1 MTGDTAMSMN
11 DDITLLARII
21 EHTPIGIAILTPERK
36 IRYINTLAV
45 QLFACRRETLIG
57 SSLDQFIAD
66 RHGEIRWGDLW
77 PQVFKGKTLETKVG
91 LSRNDGEEITCALTA
106 FYLGSRESQL
116 DAVAIILRDITNELT
131 IAEQLDKKNIEL
143 AKMNTELI
151 HSNIELKKLSEK
163 KSDFL
168 SIASHELKT
177 PLTSI
182 MGYSDLIVDDMK
194 DRVDGG
200 VYRMIES
207 INRAAGRLN
216 SVINNILD
224 ITRIE
229 QKKLRLKPEM
239 FNLRSIAQE
248 CIDEL
253 APVAATRSITINCFC
268 DGDLPR
274 FYGDRLR
281 MQQVFTNLLSNAVKF
296 SPDGSAVDLS
306 IASENND
313 RFHIAVK
320 DRGIGI
326 DVNEQ
331 KHIFDPFSELGDI
344 SKHHTDQMKFKGGGI
359 GLGLSIAKGI
369 VERHGGRIW
378 VESDGAGKKPDEF
391 RGSTFHIVLPV
402 ISEIEW
408 DDLEQKTASAVSG
421 AGRVL
426 KAAVPCG
433 TPDKGKPLIL
443 IIDPDPET
451 VEVTSMVLENAF
463 DVVPAGNGEQGL
475 LLAFQRLPS
484 LILINSSLPGLD
496 GLRVCQILRCQEETH
511 STPIV
516 FLSSMTA
523 GEEIEKCFASG
534 ANDFIIKP
542 FSGRE
547 LLDKIWRLMLKK
559 KTDMYPVA
567 N

>member
-1 MTGDTAMSMN
+1 MSKN
-11 DDITLLARII
+11 NDITLLARII
-21 EHTPIGIAILTPERK
+21 EHTPIGIAILTPDGK
-36 IRYINTLAV
+36 VRYVNALAV
-45 QLFACRRETLIG
+45 QLFNCSREMLIG
-57 SSLDQFIAD
+57 SSLDPFLAD
-66 RHGEIRWGDLW
+66 RHGGMRWGDLW
-77 PQVFKGKTLETKVG
+77 PQVLNGKTLETKVG
-91 LSRNDGEEITCALTA
+91 LSRRDSEEITCALTA
-106 FYLGSRESQL
+106 FSLGGKKRAVDS
-116 DAVAIILRDITNELT
+116 VAIILRDITGELNV
-131 IAEQLDKKNIEL
+131 AEQLDKKNIEM

-151 HSNIELKKLSEK
+151 HSNIELKKLAEK

-182 MGYSDLIVDDMK
+182 MGYSDLIVDGMK
-194 DRVDGG
+194 DRVDSG

-216 SVINNILD
+216 IVINNILD
-224 ITRIE
+224 VTRIE

-239 FNLRSIAQE
+239 VNLKNLAQD

-253 APVAATRSITINCFC
+253 APAAASRSITINYFC
-268 DGDLPR
+268 AGDQPQ

-281 MQQVFTNLLSNAVKF
+281 IQQVFTNLLSNAVKF
-296 SPDGSAVDLS
+296 SPDRSAVDLT
-306 IASENND
+306 IAAEDNN
-313 RFHIAVK
+313 RFHITVK

-331 KHIFDPFSELGDI
+331 KHIFDPFSEVGEI
-344 SKHHTDQMKFKGGGI
+344 NKHHTDQTKFKGGGI

-378 VESDGAGKKPDEF
+378 VESEGLGKGTNEYL
-391 RGSTFHIVLPV
+391 GSTFHVVLPV

-408 DDLEQKTASAVSG
+408 DDIEKISAAAVSSAVP
-421 AGRVL
+421 AP
-426 KAAVPCG
+426 KQAPC
-433 TPDKGKPLIL
+433 DVHDSGKPLIL

-451 VEVTSMVLENAF
+451 VEVARMVLENAF
-463 DVVPAGNGEQGL
+463 DVVSAADGEQGL
-475 LLAFQRLPS
+475 FLAFSRRPS
-484 LILINSSLPGLD
+484 MILLNSSQPGLD
-496 GLRVCQILRCQEETH
+496 GLRLCQILRCQEETH

-516 FLSSMTA
+516 FLSSMTK

-534 ANDFIIKP
+534 ADDFIVKP

-547 LLDKIWRLMLKK
+547 LLDKIWQLMMKK
-559 KTDMYPVA
+559 KTDMYPVV

>member
-1 MTGDTAMSMN
+1 MSKN
-11 DDITLLARII
+11 NDITLLARII
-21 EHTPIGIAILTPERK
+21 EHTPIGIVILTPDGN
-36 IRYINTLAV
+36 IRYVNTLAV
-45 QLFACRRETLIG
+45 QLLNCGRETLSG

-66 RHGEIRWGDLW
+66 RHGEMRWQNLW
-77 PQVFKGKTLETKVG
+77 PQVLNGKTVETKVG
-91 LSRNDGEEITCALTA
+91 LSRRDSEEITCALTA
-106 FYLGSRESQL
+106 FPLGGKKGAL
-116 DAVAIILRDITNELT
+116 DSVAIILRDITSELKV
-131 IAEQLDKKNIEL
+131 AEQLDKKNIEM

-151 HSNIELKKLSEK
+151 HSNIELKKLAEK

-182 MGYSDLIVDDMK
+182 MGYSDLIVDGMK

-239 FNLRSIAQE
+239 INLKAVAQD

-253 APVAATRSITINCFC
+253 APAAASRSITINYFC
-268 DGDLPR
+268 AGNLPL

-281 MQQVFTNLLSNAVKF
+281 IQQVFTNLLSNAVKF

-306 IASENND
+306 IAAENNV
-313 RFHIAVK
+313 RFHITVK

-326 DVNEQ
+326 EVNEQ
-331 KHIFDPFSELGDI
+331 KHIFDPFSEVGEV
-344 SKHHTDQMKFKGGGI
+344 SKHHTDQTKFKGGGI

-378 VESDGAGKKPDEF
+378 VESDGVEKKPGEF
-391 RGSTFHIVLPV
+391 PGSTFHIVLPV

-408 DDLEQKTASAVSG
+408 DDIEKINAVSVSG
-421 AGRVL
+421 ACPVL
-426 KAAVPCG
+426 KPAATCG
-433 TPDKGKPLIL
+433 TTDKGKPLIL

-451 VEVTSMVLENAF
+451 VEVTRMVLENAF
-463 DVVPAGNGEQGL
+463 DVVSAADGEQGL
-475 LLAFQRLPS
+475 SLAFRRQPS
-484 LILINSSLPGLD
+484 MILLNSSLPGLD
-496 GLRVCQILRCQEETH
+496 GLRLCQILRCQEETRA
-511 STPIV
+511 TPIV
-516 FLSSMTA
+516 FLSSMTR

-547 LLDKIWRLMLKK
+547 LLDKIWQLMLKK
-559 KTDMYPVA
+559 KTEMFPVVS
-567 N
+567 